1 MRELLLRFVI
11 AGAQSLPVER
21 LITDLWPESENRT
34 TTSTV
39 RTYVARLRAVLPA
52 DLVVT
57 RTGGYALDRSQVA
70 IDAEQFGDELRRA
83 ASLVIRDP
91 EAALDLARR
100 ALERWRG
107 RAFEEVAH
115 LEWAA
120 APAAQLEAA
129 RLDALELEA
138 EARLAVGGQA
148 AAVASRLAELTRDH
162 PLRERLWRH
171 RMVALYRS
179 GRQADALACYQEV
192 RQLLQEELGIEP
204 GAELRELEGAI
215 LRQDP
220 SLTLEPHG
228 TQALD
233 LGIAADQEPGTGA
246 LLTTLIGRETDL
258 RDVVGVL
265 ERESI
270 VTLTGP
276 AGVGKSRLAREV
288 VAQVRRSG
296 SVRIVMAELASAA
309 TLDAAVTAIAGEVG
323 VTRRSGAD
331 PLDLLRNAIAGS
343 ELLLLLDNCEHL
355 ASEIGR
361 LALDLAQ
368 RVPELRILATSR
380 GPLGVPGER
389 VHRVAPLEL
398 PAVDASTDQIA
409 SADAVRLF
417 VDRAAV
423 VSRDFSLDESN
434 ARVIANI
441 CRRLDGLPFAIEL
454 AAARMRMLTPRDV
467 EVRLDERFGLLTGAP
482 AADARYETLRGA
494 ITWSYELLG
503 DSERRAL
510 QQLSVFVGSFD
521 VRDAAA
527 VIDTEDDGEVVDIVA
542 SLIDRSLLVVE
553 RQRGEVRYRMLETV
567 RVYAREQLEA
577 SGELAAARNRHARHL
592 ARVAVRAGELLHGP
606 REVDGLAVLAA
617 ALDDLRSAF
626 EWCIVAGRWTDAAR
640 MITSVPW
647 ERVGR
652 TVQWEI
658 TRMAVRLVAEGPE
671 LEPRLD
677 ARLRGTATIGHWLA
691 GDANAARTEGDT
703 ALEVAARADDETYIV
718 TALAVAWVRWESGD
732 EEGAATLYAPLAD
745 SSLGDR
751 VPDDIAAYCLGG
763 MVMGMTE
770 RGIDVTGEASAFVA
784 ELTQAAIALAERS
797 GSPAATAMAHL
808 ARAYSLLDADP
819 VTARVELG
827 HVASVDGLALPT
839 WALHA
844 RSHLARL
851 RAAVG
856 DVDGLHEEMA
866 DILTIALATVDEIHL
881 RMIGGFAGG
890 ALAVAGHDDVAPTL
904 RPLAVE
910 IHTVPG
916 HHGWRREVAQ
926 LMGSD
931 DARPAVPSLT
941 GLELE
946 RAIRAAISDLAA
958 TG

>member
-39 RTYVARLRAVLPA
+39 RTYVARLRGVLPA

-57 RTGGYALDRSQVA
+57 RTGGYALDRSQVDV
-70 IDAEQFGDELRRA
+70 DAEQFADEVRRA
-83 ASLVIRDP
+83 GSLVMHDP
-91 EAALDLARR
+91 EPALELVRR

-115 LEWAA
+115 REWAA

-138 EARLAVGGQA
+138 EAELAIGGQA
-148 AAVASRLAELTRDH
+148 AAVAARLAELTRDH

-171 RMVALYRS
+171 RMVALYHS

-220 SLTLEPHG
+220 SLTVEG
-228 TQALD
+228 
-233 LGIAADQEPGTGA
+233 PGTWPVDLELPADPEPTSGV
-246 LLTTLIGRETDL
+246 LLTTLIGREADL
-258 RDVVGVL
+258 HDVTSLL
-265 ERESI
+265 EHVAI

-288 VAQVRRSG
+288 AGRLRRNR
-296 SVRIVMAELASAA
+296 SVRIVTAELAQA
-309 TLDAAVTAIAGEVG
+309 TTEDAAITTILGELG
-323 VTRRSGAD
+323 VSRRAGAD
-331 PLDLLRNAIAGS
+331 SLVLLRDALSGTQ
-343 ELLLLLDNCEHL
+343 LLLLLDNCEHL
-355 ASEIGR
+355 AAELGR
-361 LALDLAQ
+361 FAAELAR
-368 RVPELRILATSR
+368 RVPEVRILATSR
-380 GPLGVPGER
+380 EPLGVAGER
-389 VHRVAPLEL
+389 VHRVAPLDV
-398 PAVDASTDQIA
+398 PAAEASTDEIA
-409 SADAVRLF
+409 GADAVRLF
-417 VDRAAV
+417 VDRARV
-423 VSRDFSLDESN
+423 VSRDFGLDESN

-454 AAARMRMLTPRDV
+454 AAARMRMFTPRDV
-467 EVRLDERFGLLTGAP
+467 ESRLDERFGLLTGAP
-482 AADARYETLRGA
+482 TADARYETLREA

-503 DSERRAL
+503 ASERRSL

-527 VIDTEDDGEVVDIVA
+527 VIDPDHDGDEVDIIA

-567 RVYAREQLEA
+567 RAYAHEQLEA

-592 ARVAVRAGELLHGP
+592 ARVAVRAGDLLHGP
-606 REVDGLAVLAA
+606 REVEGLAVVTA
-617 ALDDLRSAF
+617 ALDDLRAAF

-640 MITSVPW
+640 MVTSVPW

-658 TRMAVRLVAEGPE
+658 TRLAVRLVAEGPE
-671 LEPRLD
+671 LDPRLD

-691 GDANAARTEGDT
+691 GDADAARTAGDA

-732 EEGAATLYAPLAD
+732 EEGAAMLYAPLAD
-745 SSLGDR
+745 PSLGDR
-751 VPDDIAAYCLGG
+751 VPDDVAAYCLGG

-770 RGIDVTGEASAFVA
+770 RAIDLTGEASAFVA
-784 ELTQAAIALAERS
+784 ELTETAIALAERS
-797 GSPAATAMAHL
+797 GSPTATAMAHL
-808 ARAYSLLDADP
+808 ARAYSLLDADL
-819 VTARVELG
+819 VTAQVELG

-856 DVDGLHEEMA
+856 DVNGLHEELA
-866 DILTIALATVDEIHL
+866 DILTIALATVDEMHL
-881 RMIGGFAGG
+881 RMIGGFVGG
-890 ALAVAGHDDVAPTL
+890 ALAVAGHLEVAPTL

-910 IHTVPG
+910 IHTIPG
-916 HHGWRREVAQ
+916 HHGWRPEVAQ

-931 DARPAVPSLT
+931 DARPSVPSLT

-946 RAIRAAISDLAA
+946 RVIRAAISDLATA
-958 TG
+958 G